1 MRKKLKESLKT
12 LKEPKNL
19 DSTPVEGAPKK
30 FAEGVSF
37 YKLVW
42 IFVIFSIFGTYFEQI
57 IVLVQN
63 IWGGNGFYWEPRQ
76 GVLYGPLSPIYGVG
90 AVLMVIFLKKFRD
103 FKPWQ
108 TFIYAAVIGGAFE
121 VLASFIQEAF
131 TGTRSWYYYDH
142 WLNLDGRTS
151 LFVMLIWGLLGVI
164 LIHLL
169 YPLIS
174 RLVEKMPLK
183 AGKIVT
189 WILIVVVG
197 LDILVS
203 YTALIR
209 QDLRRDGY
217 APVTF
222 VGEFCDE
229 HYTDEYL
236 HEKIPNMARLEN

>member
-1 MRKKLKESLKT
+1 MREKLKESLK
-12 LKEPKNL
+12 E
-19 DSTPVEGAPKK
+19 PKK
-30 FAEGVSF
+30 FAEGVGF

-42 IFVIFSIFGTYFEQI
+42 VFVIFSVFGTYYEQI
-57 IVLVQN
+57 IVLLQN
-63 IWGGNGFYWEPRQ
+63 VWGGNGFYWEPRQ

-90 AVLMVIFLKKFRD
+90 AVLMVVALKGFRE

-108 TFIYAAVIGGAFE
+108 TFLISAGIGGAFE
-121 VLASFIQEAF
+121 LVASFIQEIF

-151 LFVMLIWGLLGVI
+151 VLAMAIWGLLGVI
-164 LIHLL
+164 LIYLL

-174 RLVEKMPLK
+174 RLVERLPMK
-183 AGKIVT
+183 AGKIIT
-189 WILIVVVG
+189 WVIVVVVG
-197 LDILVS
+197 MDILVS

-222 VGEFCDE
+222 VGEFCDKY
-229 HYTDEYL
+229 YTDEYL
-236 HEKIPNMARLEN
+236 HKKIPNMTRLNS